1 MLQNLQELKFMYNK
15 LDTQISTILT
25 NKNAKDV
32 GVLATLEGSSV
43 ARILRN
49 LVLFEVERRRNEIEN
64 FKRLNQS
71 RSAA

>member
-1 MLQNLQELKFMYNK
+1 MYNK
-15 LDTQISTILT
+15 LDTQIATILT

-49 LVLFEVERRRNEIEN
+49 FVLFEVERRRNEIET
-64 FKRLNQS
+64 FKRLSQN

>member
-1 MLQNLQELKFMYNK
+1 MSNK

-25 NKNAKDV
+25 NKNAQDV
-32 GVLATLEGSSV
+32 VVLSILEGSSV

-49 LVLFEVERRRNEIEN
+49 LVLCEVERRRIEIEN
-64 FKRLNQS
+64 FKRLSQN